1 MQFGYRSQT
10 TISTFEEVT
19 TPRSANQQNFNFG
32 FGFHDAKPVE
42 GPRGPHLF
50 RSSHSSGEFDFKH
63 ALQLSPLTLKMP
75 PSRAETAPN
84 ATPVTAVPIDRLPSA
99 VAGLNGREV
108 RSWTSRQVA
117 DWMYKAGFEETIID
131 KFERHDIT
139 GTVLLEMQFEDL
151 KELDIHS
158 FGKRHRVWNE
168 IHALRNS
175 VEGESMS
182 VSYTPFEDISR
193 PCTGAARSKSRNRR
207 AQEQDGE
214 DACTPITPGGGRRR
228 RGRRARRTD
237 DDEILTPAES
247 VSIVAIEQLLPKPH
261 KCARGE
267 RCAKW
272 RRQQRQIAALRDEH
286 GFPISPEKG
295 GQIFVA
301 GNPGNAGVARN
312 VVENVH
318 LRPNSDVVPSVVA
331 SSDVLGPGPLP
342 TLEALRDVE
351 SRDPQEN
358 VKQFLTLQ
366 GLNIA
371 PPVES
376 PPTPPLEMFPPLQSQ
391 LQSQSAPP
399 PPQINGPH
407 AGLKSLPRL
416 SIPRSYS
423 AGPALPKSAVGPES
437 ATFSP
442 CRTAVDSP
450 AVGSRAPQQEIP
462 VSQVYHALG
471 GPDRFGTPASEM
483 DVPVTAVDLGPISRN
498 ASQSVPP
505 NMQYSNST
513 NVASP
518 NTRNAS
524 RRPSFAMPALAE
536 DKVFSPQT
544 VQSPPPPPT
553 LSRANTQ
560 RSTRSNSGNAG
571 TAGTAATAAAAAA
584 VSTAQNVFRRA
595 SNRRSSSSTST
606 SSLAQQQQPT
616 QQTDQ
621 TQSQQY
627 QYPNTQHAGW
637 MRKRRTRLL
646 RHEWAPAHFRLTG
659 TQLAM
664 HRDEQPTSEALSTID
679 VDDYAVACSAIASG
693 KLAAKLKA
701 LKITASGGP
710 LGSTFNNFSGNQ
722 NRHDSSDSRKSSKS
736 GSDDNGKDDGKTD
749 PAAFSFQ
756 LVPTS
761 HGNIYSSSNNSNNNA
776 NVSDGSGALV
786 SSGRPSTSTSSLRN
800 MVVDG
805 TSRES
810 LESGN
815 GSTMGGTKS
824 SGHHGSSNKTHHFAV
839 KSRDDRIEW
848 MRELMLAKALKA
860 KGDGYEVKVNGNA
873 V

>member
-1 MQFGYRSQT
+1 M
-10 TISTFEEVT
+10 
-19 TPRSANQQNFNFG
+19 
-32 FGFHDAKPVE
+32 
-42 GPRGPHLF
+42 
-50 RSSHSSGEFDFKH
+50 
-63 ALQLSPLTLKMP
+63 PL
-75 PSRAETAPN
+75 SRAETAPN
-84 ATPVTAVPIDRLPSA
+84 ATPLTAVPIDRLPS
-99 VAGLNGREV
+99 VIAGLDGPEV

-117 DWMYKAGFEETIID
+117 DWMYKAGFEETIIH

-139 GTVLLEMQFEDL
+139 GTVLLDMQFEDL

-175 VEGESMS
+175 VEGETIG

-193 PCTGAARSKSRNRR
+193 PCTGATRSKSRNHR
-207 AQEQDGE
+207 AREQDGE

-237 DDEILTPAES
+237 DDDILTPAES

-261 KCARGE
+261 KCARRE

-272 RRQQRQIAALRDEH
+272 RRQQRQAAALRDEH
-286 GFPISPEKG
+286 GFPVSPEKG

-301 GNPGNAGVARN
+301 GNPGNANVARN

-318 LRPNSDVVPSVVA
+318 LRPNSDAVPSVVA

-351 SRDPQEN
+351 FRDPQEN

-366 GLNIA
+366 GLSVG

-391 LQSQSAPP
+391 LQSHSAPP
-399 PPQINGPH
+399 LPQANGPH
-407 AGLKSLPRL
+407 AGLRSLPRL
-416 SIPRSYS
+416 SIPRSFS
-423 AGPALPKSAVGPES
+423 AGPVLPKSAVAPDS

-450 AVGSRAPQQEIP
+450 AVGLGAAQQEIP
-462 VSQVYHALG
+462 ASQFYHTTG
-471 GPDRFGTPASEM
+471 GPDRYGTPASEM
-483 DVPVTAVDLGPISRN
+483 DVPVTAVDLGPVSRN

-505 NMQYSNST
+505 NMQYNNAT
-513 NVASP
+513 DLASP

-544 VQSPPPPPT
+544 VRSPPPPST

-560 RSTRSNSGNAG
+560 RSTRGNSNNAG
-571 TAGTAATAAAAAA
+571 TAAAAAA
-584 VSTAQNVFRRA
+584 AVTTAQNVLRRA
-595 SNRRSSSSTST
+595 SSRKSSPSTST
-606 SSLAQQQQPT
+606 SSALQQQQPV
-616 QQTDQ
+616 QQTNQ
-621 TQSQQY
+621 TQSHQHQY
-627 QYPNTQHAGW
+627 QNTQHAGW

-646 RHEWAPAHFRLTG
+646 RHEWTPAHFRLAG

-664 HRDEQPTSEALSTID
+664 HRDEHPTSEALSTID

-710 LGSTFNNFSGNQ
+710 LGSTFNNLSGNQ
-722 NRHDSSDSRKSSKS
+722 NRNDSSDSRKSSKS
-736 GSDDNGKDDGKTD
+736 GSDDHGKDDGKTD

-756 LVPTS
+756 LVPLG
-761 HGNIYSSSNNSNNNA
+761 HGNIYSSNNNNNNST
-776 NVSDGSGALV
+776 NVTDGGALAP
-786 SSGRPSTSTSSLRN
+786 SGRPSTSNSSLRN
-800 MVVDG
+800 VAVDG

-810 LESGN
+810 LDSGN
-815 GSTMGGTKS
+815 GSSMSGNKS
-824 SGHHGSSNKTHHFAV
+824 NGHHGSNKTHHFAV

-848 MRELMLAKALKA
+848 MRELMLAKALRA
-860 KGDGYEVKVNGNA
+860 KGEGYEVKVNGNA

>member
-32 FGFHDAKPVE
+32 FSFHDAKPVE

-75 PSRAETAPN
+75 PSRAGTAPD

-99 VAGLNGREV
+99 VAGLNGSEV

-117 DWMYKAGFEETIID
+117 DWMYRAGFEETIIH

-139 GTVLLEMQFEDL
+139 GTVLLDMQFEDL

-175 VEGESMS
+175 VEGETISL
-182 VSYTPFEDISR
+182 SYTPFEDISR
-193 PCTGAARSKSRNRR
+193 PCTGAARSKSRNHRGR
-207 AQEQDGE
+207 EQDGE

-228 RGRRARRTD
+228 RGRRARRAD
-237 DDEILTPAES
+237 DDELLTPAES
-247 VSIVAIEQLLPKPH
+247 LSIVAIEQLLPKPH
-261 KCARGE
+261 RCARGE

-272 RRQQRQIAALRDEH
+272 RRQQRQMAALRDEH

-301 GNPGNAGVARN
+301 GNPGNADVAKN

-318 LRPNSDVVPSVVA
+318 LRPNSDIVPSVVA

-366 GLNIA
+366 GLNIP

-399 PPQINGPH
+399 LSQANGPH
-407 AGLKSLPRL
+407 AGLRSLPRL

-423 AGPALPKSAVGPES
+423 AGPALPKSAVGGPDS

-450 AVGSRAPQQEIP
+450 AVGLGAPHQEIP
-462 VSQVYHALG
+462 VSQVNHALG

-536 DKVFSPQT
+536 DKVFSPQN
-544 VQSPPPPPT
+544 VRLPQPPST

-560 RSTRSNSGNAG
+560 RSTRSNSSNAG
-571 TAGTAATAAAAAA
+571 TAAATAATAA
-584 VSTAQNVFRRA
+584 VTTAQNVLRRA

-606 SSLAQQQQPT
+606 SSAAQQQQPA
-616 QQTDQ
+616 QQADQ

-627 QYPNTQHAGW
+627 QYSNTQHAGW

-646 RHEWAPAHFRLTG
+646 RHEWTPAHFRLTG

-664 HRDEQPTSEALSTID
+664 HRDEHPTSEALSTID

-701 LKITASGGP
+701 LKFTASGGP
-710 LGSTFNNFSGNQ
+710 LGSTFNNFSSNQ
-722 NRHDSSDSRKSSKS
+722 NRHDSSDNRKTSKP
-736 GSDDNGKDDGKTD
+736 GSDDHGKDDGKTD

-756 LVPTS
+756 LVPS
-761 HGNIYSSSNNSNNNA
+761 GHGNIYSSSNNT
-776 NVSDGSGALV
+776 NVSDSGALV
-786 SSGRPSTSTSSLRN
+786 PSGRPSMSTSSLRN
-800 MVVDG
+800 IAVDG

-810 LESGN
+810 LDSGS
-815 GSTMGGTKS
+815 GSTMSGTKS
-824 SGHHGSSNKTHHFAV
+824 NGHHGSNKTHHFAV

-860 KGDGYEVKVNGNA
+860 KGEGYEVKVNGNA